1 MRKEYGTTFAFAS
14 CVVALIALEWIEW
27 EGMDGFVHALKVLL
41 PVWIAIVLVWAA
53 ARWMKKTGR
62 LRSPD

>member
-1 MRKEYGTTFAFAS
+1 
-14 CVVALIALEWIEW
+14 
-27 EGMDGFVHALKVLL
+27 MDGFCTPSKVLL